1 MHIGMCSN
9 VFVGVISSV
18 DFLAEEN
25 RISSLFQ
32 CCQVPL
38 LALYLSPP

>member
-9 VFVGVISSV
+9 VFVGVISNV
-18 DFLAEEN
+18 DFLDEEK

-32 CCQVPL
+32 YCQVPL
-38 LALYLSPP
+38 LALYLSLL